1 MKKILP
7 VLLFSLLVIQCVGPK
22 RVYKRTSDTY
32 SQSEK
37 NIRVLLNDSFSGKLS
52 FKVPVNAYSS
62 PENSISVS
70 AGQTLTVR
78 NTSSGIIISSGSR
91 SITGDRFTIEP
102 DLFNDLLDL
111 KGRQYRGSFVLQL
124 FKGNICLI
132 NYLDIEDYLKS
143 VIYSEMGVA
152 SGDEDFEALKAF
164 AVCIRNYTVMKQKE
178 NRKSVFD
185 VYGDKRDQVY
195 SGFESEKGYTN
206 RAIIETRG
214 LVLEYN
220 GQPAK
225 TFYFASCGGFTED
238 CDNVFREKGV
248 DYLCGVQDG
257 GEHANCSI
265 SPSFS
270 WKEEYTSEQIVKM
283 LYEGKYISS
292 KACAVE
298 NISVKSRYHSGRVN
312 ELEIILSD
320 GSDKKKVI
328 LVGNLIRYVI
338 KSQKNG
344 SLLKS
349 TMFQVETQRNR
360 DSIRK
365 ITIIGKGNGHGVGFC
380 QWGAIGL
387 SRQGKEFDE
396 ILYTY
401 FPGTRLEKI

>member
-7 VLLFSLLVIQCVGPK
+7 VLLFSLLVIQCAGPR
-22 RVYKRTSDTY
+22 RVYKRISDTY
-32 SQSEK
+32 SYPGK
-37 NIRVLLNDSFSGKLS
+37 NIRVLLNESFSGKVS
-52 FKVPVNAYSS
+52 FKVPVNVYSS
-62 PENSISVS
+62 PENAISVS
-70 AGQTLTVR
+70 AGQTLSVR
-78 NTSSGIIISSGSR
+78 NSTGGIVISAGSR
-91 SITGDRFTIEP
+91 RIIGDRFTVDP
-102 DLFNDLLDL
+102 DLLNDLLDL
-111 KGRQYRGSFVLQL
+111 KGHQYRGSFVLQL
-124 FKGNICLI
+124 YKGNICLI

-152 SGDEDFEALKAF
+152 SRDEDYEALKAF

-178 NRKSVFD
+178 NQKAVFD

-214 LVLEYN
+214 LVLEHN
-220 GQPAK
+220 GHPAK

-238 CDNVFREKGV
+238 CDNVFREKGL

-257 GEHANCSI
+257 GEQANCSI

-283 LYEGKYISS
+283 LYDSKYISS
-292 KACAVE
+292 KAYKVE
-298 NISVKSRYHSGRVN
+298 NVSVKSRYHSGRVN
-312 ELEIILSD
+312 ELEIILSG
-320 GSDKKKVI
+320 GSEKKKVV

-344 SLLKS
+344 GLLKS
-349 TMFQVETQRNR
+349 TMFQVENLRNR
-360 DSIRK
+360 DAVRK
-365 ITIIGKGNGHGVGFC
+365 ISISGKGNGHGVGFC

-401 FPGTRLEKI
+401 FPGTKLEKI